1 MFGAAEEGYAS
12 DPGPRSLGFSN
23 PGAYTWLAN
32 LYLDGPGLGRWA
44 RATARRGPGAI
55 GPGLWGFPGIP
66 LLGSSVNR
74 GNLPLSLGASSLGPL
89 DKARPSD
96 GPPDRVKLAARR

>member
-1 MFGAAEEGYAS
+1 MLVVPARFSHSFSTIACDIPMRRAGPGLSAMFGAAEEGYAS

-55 GPGLWGFPGIP
+55 GPGL
-66 LLGSSVNR
+66 
-74 GNLPLSLGASSLGPL
+74 
-89 DKARPSD
+89 
-96 GPPDRVKLAARR
+96 